1 LRGVPITRMVQKH
14 PREDTMPDG
23 IIQLYPDASPLTPR
37 QDRIEA
43 SIVRLLGEGGTRSAL
58 RDSVHAFAD
67 LLRQQGIA
75 PEGAIARIE
84 SVASRAIPAIAAP
97 APHSV
102 GDSADDRM
110 SMIVRWCTA
119 RYFRAD

>member
-1 LRGVPITRMVQKH
+1 
-14 PREDTMPDG
+14 MPDG
-23 IIQLYPDASPLTPR
+23 IIQLFDVPPLTPR

-43 SIVRLLGEGGTRSAL
+43 SIVRLLREGGTRSAL
-58 RDSVHAFAD
+58 RESVHAFAD

-75 PEGAIARIE
+75 PERAIVRIKM
-84 SVASRAIPAIAAP
+84 VASRATPAIAAR

-110 SMIVRWCTA
+110 SMIVRWCAA